1 MKQSKLIGNLISLVD
16 IQYPAVLSAYVFG
29 WTKRDRFVYPCCPLT
44 LFVTGKHKQN
54 EWHITW
60 FHLYTFCKKFLI
72 ASYILMFLQ
81 LFWSSYYSF
90 ILFQNTFWKS
100 FLSISILIFWLSFE
114 RTKKR
119 INGFYFSTLRVRTP
133 DQMQLDSLPIVMDLL
148 YWHIVR
154 CRLTSL
160 GSFLKFYFLLYWRG
174 ACRKIDIKIRLKWK
188 SKNMCGIFSFILC
201 YLQN

>member
-1 MKQSKLIGNLISLVD
+1 MTYYLIPFI
-16 IQYPAVLSAYVFG
+16 
-29 WTKRDRFVYPCCPLT
+29 
-44 LFVTGKHKQN
+44 H
-54 EWHITW
+54 
-60 FHLYTFCKKFLI
+60 FCKKLLI
-72 ASYILMFLQ
+72 ASWISMCLNSFKNSYSPKFFLK
-81 LFWSSYYSF
+81 
-90 ILFQNTFWKS
+90 I
-100 FLSISILIFWLSFE
+100 ISINFNSNFLTHF
-114 RTKKR
+114 RTHQKR

-160 GSFLKFYFLLYWRG
+160 GSFLKFYFLPYWRG